1 MDNPFQIL
9 DQKIT
14 SLEAI
19 LIEIRGVVK
28 PPEVVEP
35 IKYLTREDVANLLQ
49 INVSSV
55 FNWTKKGTL
64 KSYQLEG
71 RIYYKLHEI
80 EEAMT
85 SLQK

>member
-9 DQKIT
+9 DQKMT

-35 IKYLTREDVANLLQ
+35 VKYLTREDVANLLQ

-85 SLQK
+85 ALKK